1 MATKK
6 NNKNGL
12 FNPNEFLVKYFG
24 FDVLE
29 MPDTALENVPG
40 SVEAVSENTAYATAS
55 LEQLCVPLPSEM
67 NLAVEDRIKRSRKGN
82 GGMVLKIL
90 ELIEDPY
97 NNDKEWVNSQEG
109 RTLID
114 MAIDYYVKNG
124 IDNAVLSRF
133 CRSRD
138 CPRNPVI
145 PLSKIAVDQAL
156 ENNDL
161 KRAYRVC
168 YNAEDYIKGGRIAK
182 KEGNKKI
189 AKFFFSKG
197 LKEYLPEYAQ
207 SYTNKGVGTMVK
219 IGDLKITCAKELGLT
234 SLLRFMDLKEVVR
247 YKRNK
252 RYFEAGQKL
261 SKLGLDKRAK
271 EMYEM
276 AISEAKIVPEIPRP
290 EYYGARYG
298 TRMVKNLGEIQDKKR
313 LLMNGIYSS
322 LLLNRLD
329 KAEEF
334 KSRMRGHEYYP
345 HFLDDKDWQKLGN
358 DDDVILYSL

>member
-12 FNPNEFLVKYFG
+12 FNPNEFLVRYFG

-67 NLAVEDRIKRSRKGN
+67 NLAVEDRIKRSRKGKS
-82 GGMVLKIL
+82 GMVLKIL

-97 NNDKEWVNSQEG
+97 NNDKEWVN
-109 RTLID
+109 
-114 MAIDYYVKNG
+114 
-124 IDNAVLSRF
+124 

-182 KEGNKKI
+182 KAGNKKI

-276 AISEAKIVPEIPRP
+276 AISEAEIVPEIPRP

-298 TRMVKNLGEIQDKKR
+298 TRMAKNLGEIQDKKR

-345 HFLDDKDWQKLGN
+345 HFLDDKDWQKLG
-358 DDDVILYSL
+358 DYDTILYSL